1 MKNTFEILLQNLIQA
16 IEKNILFHQKLFFSV
31 TI

>member
-1 MKNTFEILLQNLIQA
+1 MLLQNLIQA
-16 IEKNILFHQKLFFSV
+16 IEKTLSIHQKLFFSV